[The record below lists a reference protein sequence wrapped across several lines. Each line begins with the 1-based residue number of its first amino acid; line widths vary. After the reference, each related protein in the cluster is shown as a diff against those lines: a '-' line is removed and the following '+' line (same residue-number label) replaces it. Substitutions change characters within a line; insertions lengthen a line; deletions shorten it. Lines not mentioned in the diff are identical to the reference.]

1 MEAKREQQR
10 YSEGKMEQIVQT
22 VKQNRFDINIGCK
35 FCGKKGREKEVGKV
49 SNGLGSVIKVTL
61 NLFKNPTKARK
72 ERLITKH
79 HK

>member
-35 FCGKKGREKEVGKV
+35 FCDKKGREKEVGKV
-49 SNGLGSVIKVTL
+49 SNG
-61 NLFKNPTKARK
+61 PTKARK